1 MTSLQTGKASPAN
14 MADLSSRLHTERD
27 ALSSFIALLETEQQ
41 ALLGGDTE
49 QLLALSESKN
59 RATGELAKLAEARRN
74 VLQARGVAM
83 EAGGVAAWLQAH
95 AANLL
100 PAWHSIQQLAGEARH
115 LNRTN
120 GALIQSRLRHNQ
132 QALVVLQNAARNA
145 NGLYGPDGQPN
156 LATTGRIL
164 GSV

>member
-1 MTSLQTGKASPAN
+1 MTPLRMGKASPPA
-14 MADLSSRLHTERD
+14 MADLSSRLYAERD
-27 ALSSFIALLETEQQ
+27 ALGSFIALLETEQE

-49 QLLALSESKN
+49 RLLALSESKV
-59 RATGELAKLAEARRN
+59 RATGELVKLAEARRN
-74 VLQARGVAM
+74 DLHACGAAM
-83 EAGGVAAWLQAH
+83 GADGAAAWLQAH

-100 PAWHSIQQLAGEARH
+100 PAWRSIKQLAGEARH

-145 NGLYGPDGQPN
+145 NGLYGPDGQPHM
-156 LATTGRIL
+156 ATTGRIL